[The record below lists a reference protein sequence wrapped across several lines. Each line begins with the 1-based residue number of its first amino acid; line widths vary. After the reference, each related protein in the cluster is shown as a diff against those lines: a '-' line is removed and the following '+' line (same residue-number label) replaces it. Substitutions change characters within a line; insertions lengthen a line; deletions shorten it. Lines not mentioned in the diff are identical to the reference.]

1 MKYAFLYP
9 GQGSQSLNMGLDFID
24 NFKVAKELEERASEA
39 LGLKLK
45 DLLKDESRLNQTQF
59 TQPAI
64 FAVSAMAQAVFES
77 ESEIRP
83 SLAFGHS
90 LGEVSAYS
98 INGGTSFEEGVRL
111 THKRGEFMAK
121 ACEKYECAMLVVL
134 GLKESLL
141 KTMCE
146 EVRQKGA
153 KVYAANFNL
162 EGQTVL
168 AGIKKDLESFMPVL
182 KEAGAKRALLLNM
195 SVASHC
201 ELLES
206 ACTPFK
212 ALLESSLQDSKVE
225 VISNANI
232 NLYKTKNEAIT
243 NLTSQLV
250 MPVRYHE
257 CVSLAKEKGITCF
270 IEFGN
275 GTVLAGLN
283 AKLDA
288 RTLSVNNIE
297 GLKATLSKL

>member
-9 GQGSQSLNMGLDFID
+9 GQGSQSLNMGLDFIA
-24 NFKVAKELEERASEA
+24 NFKVAKELSQRASEV
-39 LGLKLK
+39 LKCDFE
-45 DLLKDESRLNQTQF
+45 DLLKDESRLNLTQF

-64 FAVSAMAQAVFES
+64 FTVSAMAQAIFES

-83 SLAFGHS
+83 TLAFGHS
-90 LGEVSAYS
+90 LGEVSSYCL
-98 INGGTSFEEGVRL
+98 NGGASFEDGVNL

-121 ACEKYECAMLVVL
+121 ACEDKECGMLVVL

-146 EVRQKGA
+146 EERKKGA

-182 KEAGAKRALLLNM
+182 KEAGAKRTLLLNM

-201 ELLES
+201 DLLQSACAPFETLLES
-206 ACTPFK
+206 K
-212 ALLESSLQDSKVE
+212 LQDSKIE
-225 VISNANI
+225 VISNATLE
-232 NLYKTKNEAIT
+232 LYKSKDKALV
-243 NLTSQLV
+243 NLTSQLI

-257 CVSLAKEKGITCF
+257 CVEVAKLKGITCF

-283 AKLDA
+283 AKLGA
-288 RTLSVNNIE
+288 QTLSINNTE
-297 GLKATLSKL
+297 SLKGTLGKL